1 MITPK
6 PFFFDGVGAER
17 VPCRQRPRPALH
29 CCALLLL
36 SYMALVSASAQS
48 SRNTSSTSASHATD
62 RHLVIIS
69 VDGLIA
75 QTALDT
81 GKLGLRTPNL
91 NEMRE
96 GGAASD
102 GLVGVFPTLT
112 YPSHTTI
119 VTGKDPAEHGI
130 VSNTLFDPEGK
141 MRGAWMWFSELIQAP
156 TLWDAA
162 HSAHLTTAG
171 VFWPVTVGAPIDWN
185 FPEFGQPESQEQLLL
200 QHALSTPGLFAKF
213 EKAEGATEISSH
225 ISDSRRAQQ
234 AAFLIHNYKPNL
246 LLVHLTDFDH
256 EEHLHGPGSR
266 EAYKTLESID
276 EAIGEIR
283 RAVHEAGLS
292 DRTSWL
298 IVSDHGFLSV
308 SKDFQPNA
316 FLSSLGLAAQPSKPD
331 TWRVAAQITG
341 GTVSFRARDPKDEVA
356 KALVQ
361 QTLERLKAE
370 GSWGIGTILDRAEL
384 AKRHAFPE
392 AFLAVSL
399 APGYTNGS
407 AQSGPW
413 VTSSGETRGMHGY
426 LPGPKELDATFIAYG
441 PGITP
446 RHLERAQLK
455 DVACTA
461 AALLAI
467 DFPSANCRNLL
478 PTIDNHHP

>member
-1 MITPK
+1 MTAK
-6 PFFFDGVGAER
+6 TLSSHCVSAGR
-17 VPCRQRPRPALH
+17 VPRWECIRPMLRRCVLVLVFCVAF
-29 CCALLLL
+29 
-36 SYMALVSASAQS
+36 VSAHAQLS
-48 SRNTSSTSASHATD
+48 KNTSAISNSRVAE

-81 GKLGLRTPNL
+81 RTLGLRTPNL

-96 GGAASD
+96 GGAASE

-119 VTGKDPAEHGI
+119 VTGKYPSEHGI

-141 MRGAWMWFSELIQAP
+141 MRGAWMWFSELIQVP

-162 HSAHLTTAG
+162 HHAHLTTAG
-171 VFWPVTVGAPIDWN
+171 VFWPVTVGAAIDWN

-213 EKAEGATEISSH
+213 ENAEGATEITSH
-225 ISDSRRAQQ
+225 VPDSRRAQQ
-234 AAFLIHNYKPNL
+234 AAFLIRNYKPNL
-246 LLVHLTDFDH
+246 LLVHLTDLDH
-256 EEHLHGPGSR
+256 EEHIYGPGSR

-283 RAVHEAGLS
+283 RAVNDAGLS

-298 IVSDHGFLSV
+298 IVSDHGFLPV

-316 FLSSLGLAAQPSKPD
+316 FLNSLGLAAGASKPNS
-331 TWRVAAQITG
+331 WRVAAQITG
-341 GTVSFRARDPKDEVA
+341 GTVSFRVRDPKDEAA

-361 QTLERLKAE
+361 GTLERMKAE
-370 GSWGIGTILDRAEL
+370 GTWGIGTILDRAQL
-384 AKRHAFPE
+384 QKRHAFPD

-441 PGITP
+441 PGIRP
-446 RHLERAQLK
+446 QHLARAELK

-467 DFPSANCRNLL
+467 DFPTASCQNLL
-478 PTIDNHHP
+478 PHIDPNHQ